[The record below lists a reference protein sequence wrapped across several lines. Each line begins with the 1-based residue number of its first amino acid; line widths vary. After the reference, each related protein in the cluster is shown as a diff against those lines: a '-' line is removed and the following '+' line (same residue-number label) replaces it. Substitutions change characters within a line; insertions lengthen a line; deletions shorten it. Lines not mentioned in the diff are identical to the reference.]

1 MGFVTEAIKHD
12 GGRLAPQWLF
22 GFWVFMDYVKGGGRL
37 RGVDCCSML
46 LKLKKSSEF

>member
-1 MGFVTEAIKHD
+1 MGVGTEAIEND
-12 GGRLAPQWLF
+12 GGRLAPQWMF